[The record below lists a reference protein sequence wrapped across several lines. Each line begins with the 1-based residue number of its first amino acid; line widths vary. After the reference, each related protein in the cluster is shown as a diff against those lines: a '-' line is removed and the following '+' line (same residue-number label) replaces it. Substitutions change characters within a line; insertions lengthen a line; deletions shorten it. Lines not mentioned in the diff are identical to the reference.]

1 MKEHLQLKMTNETS
15 LINQKELSSFFFSNN
30 GKIQLAAFL
39 LLFDL
44 LRFNIY
50 MRSLSNRTSFH
61 ADSMM
66 NVTANFDEQRN
77 RTNLRLR
84 QPL

>member
-1 MKEHLQLKMTNETS
+1 M
-15 LINQKELSSFFFSNN
+15 
-30 GKIQLAAFL
+30 QLAAFL

-44 LRFNIY
+44 LGFNIY
-50 MRSLSNRTSFH
+50 MRSLTNRISFH
-61 ADSMM
+61 ADSM
-66 NVTANFDEQRN
+66 NVTANFDEQGN